1 MNDPHN
7 HEERNQSPLS
17 KGMFDP
23 WPVISSEI
31 LFTHPNLT
39 LVEDTLALP
48 TGVQTRW
55 LRFASTEPSVCA
67 VCVDERGDVLV
78 AHQYNPAPGRLVHE
92 FPGGRADSGEEL
104 AEAARRELLE
114 EVGIYAHQV
123 EEIGSFLVNNRRSA
137 QKQHVFLATDCRGTP
152 VCDPI
157 PKRSSATRGC
167 RSRRSSRRSYPAN
180 LRIVYCWLHGAY
192 FRLTC
197 GHYFR

>member
-7 HEERNQSPLS
+7 HEERNTSLLS
-17 KGMFDP
+17 EGMFDP
-23 WPVISSEI
+23 WPVISSEV

-55 LRFASTEPSVCA
+55 LRFASTEPSVCTI
-67 VCVDERGDVLV
+67 CVNERGNVLV

-92 FPGGRADSGEEL
+92 FPGGRAASGEEL
-104 AEAARRELLE
+104 ADAARRELLE
-114 EVGIYAHQV
+114 EVGIYAHRVQA
-123 EEIGSFLVNNRRSA
+123 IGSFLVNNRRSA
-137 QKQHVFLATDCRGTP
+137 QKQHVFLATGCEIRQAEPDPEEIIGYEWLP
-152 VCDPI
+152 V
-157 PKRSSATRGC
+157 ATIEQKIISGEFENNILLAAW
-167 RSRRSSRRSYPAN
+167 S
-180 LRIVYCWLHGAY
+180 I

>member
-7 HEERNQSPLS
+7 HEERNTSLLS
-17 KGMFDP
+17 EGMFDP
-23 WPVISSEI
+23 WPVISSEV

-67 VCVDERGDVLV
+67 ICVNEHGHVLV

-92 FPGGRADSGEEL
+92 FPGGRAASGEEL
-104 AEAARRELLE
+104 GDAARRELLE
-114 EVGIYAHQV
+114 EVGIYAHRVQA
-123 EEIGSFLVNNRRSA
+123 IGSFLVNNRRSA
-137 QKQHVFLATDCRGTP
+137 QKQHVFLATDCETRESEPDPEEIIGYEWLP
-152 VCDPI
+152 VATI
-157 PKRSSATRGC
+157 EQKIISGEFENNILLSAW
-167 RSRRSSRRSYPAN
+167 S
-180 LRIVYCWLHGAY
+180 I

-197 GHYFR
+197 SHYFR

>member
-7 HEERNQSPLS
+7 HEERNTSLLS
-17 KGMFDP
+17 EGMFDP
-23 WPVISSEI
+23 WPVISSEV

-67 VCVDERGDVLV
+67 ICVNERGHVLV

-92 FPGGRADSGEEL
+92 FPGGRAASGEEL
-104 AEAARRELLE
+104 GDAARRELLE
-114 EVGIYAHQV
+114 EVGIYAHRVQA
-123 EEIGSFLVNNRRSA
+123 IGSFLVNNRRSA
-137 QKQHVFLATDCRGTP
+137 QKQHVFLATDCETRESEPDPEEIIGYEWLP
-152 VCDPI
+152 VATI
-157 PKRSSATRGC
+157 EQKIISGEFENNILLSAW
-167 RSRRSSRRSYPAN
+167 S
-180 LRIVYCWLHGAY
+180 I

-197 GHYFR
+197 SHYFR